1 MRSKF
6 PVLKYFPVFIAWF
19 LLAAGCART
28 YVDKEQDS
36 VVRVENIKFAPYNG
50 PKMVIAVLPL
60 GLSKRAAEKY
70 PDLLKKSVGFGVHNE
85 VVETLYDTGRFR
97 FVEEKPEIIKDVMDR
112 QWMSS
117 AGMVQQARAIELG
130 RMLGASKVVY
140 GEVYDFAQG
149 GESVGPGGASTG
161 FNVRVAVQ
169 VRMVDVETLEYIPG
183 SGTGYGRT
191 VGDASRNAIRG
202 AVKKLIDRI

>member
-1 MRSKF
+1 MRSGIS
-6 PVLKYFPVFIAWF
+6 LLRYLFIFMAGLFF
-19 LLAAGCART
+19 LAGCART

-36 VVRVENIKFAPYNG
+36 VSELENIKFPPYNG
-50 PKMVIAVLPL
+50 PRAVIAVLPL
-60 GLSKRAAEKY
+60 GLSKRAAERY
-70 PDLLKKSVGFGVHNE
+70 PGLLKKSVGFGVHNE
-85 VVETLYDTGRFR
+85 VVEALYDTGRFR

-117 AGMVQQARAIELG
+117 AGMVQQAKAIELG

-149 GESVGPGGASTG
+149 GESVGPGGVSTG
-161 FNVRVAVQ
+161 FNVRIAVQ

-191 VGDASRNAIRG
+191 VGDASGNAIRG
-202 AVKKLIDRI
+202 AVKKLIDRM

>member
-1 MRSKF
+1 MKSKF
-6 PVLKYFPVFIAWF
+6 PALKYFSVLIVWF
-19 LLAAGCART
+19 LLAVGCART
-28 YVDKEQDS
+28 YVDKERDS
-36 VVRVENIKFAPYNG
+36 AVRVENIKFAPYNG
-50 PKMVIAVLPL
+50 PKTVIAVLPL

-70 PDLLKKSVGFGVHNE
+70 PDLLKKSVGFGMHNE

-117 AGMVQQARAIELG
+117 AGMVNQAKAIELG
-130 RMLGASKVVY
+130 RILGASKVIY

-149 GESVGPGGASTG
+149 GESIGLGGVSTG

-202 AVKKLIDRI
+202 AVKKLIKRM